1 MLDQSPHDDIDFNKG
16 PEIGKNPLDDLLI
29 HHPIPSW
36 RIVAWPVMIM
46 LGLFLGWANFA
57 ELDEVAIATGE
68 VIPQGK
74 VKLIQ
79 HLEGGIIEEIFVKE
93 GTVVKE
99 GAPLVQLNLAS
110 SGVNREELVV
120 RLDGQLL
127 VRARLE
133 AEANGKKLVFPKD
146 VAARRPGQ
154 AAAQRRAYD
163 ARKREIAST
172 VRVAQTQVS
181 QRRSELEEVQSRARA
196 ITQNLKLANERLKL
210 SKSLLE
216 KGLIPKI
223 EFLQLEAELENLKGD
238 QKGLAPSLARARGAV
253 NEANAR
259 IRETRERS
267 KRESE
272 EELVKTEQALGRIK
286 ELLTEATEQGS
297 RSEIKSPIAGIVK
310 NMRYNTIGGVVKPGE
325 ALMEVVPTGGD
336 LVVEAKLDPGDRA
349 YVREGQ
355 RVVVKL
361 SAYDYARYGGLE
373 GIVENVAPDS
383 NTNEEGKPYFPIT
396 IKPERVYLGDQP
408 GDFPVMPG
416 MQATVDIHTGSRSV
430 MEFLIRPVLKLRAEA
445 FRER

>member
-297 RSEIKSPIAGIVK
+297 RSQIKSPIAGIVK

-325 ALMEVVPTGGD
+325 AIMEVVPTGGD

-373 GIVENVAPDS
+373 GIVNNVAPDS

-396 IKPERVYLGDQP
+396 IKPEKVYLGDRP